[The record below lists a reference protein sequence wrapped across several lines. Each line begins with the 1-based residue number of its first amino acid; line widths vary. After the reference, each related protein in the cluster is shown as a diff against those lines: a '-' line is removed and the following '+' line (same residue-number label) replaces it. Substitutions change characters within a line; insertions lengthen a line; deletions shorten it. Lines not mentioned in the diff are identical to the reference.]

1 MTNLEFHLKR
11 MLVSLESLL
20 KQAEGLPYEE
30 FLRGHLIAAQV
41 EVQRQLTNELGR
53 QLKSGAPEGV

>member
-30 FLRGHLIAAQV
+30 HITGHLVSVQV
-41 EVQRQLTNELGR
+41 EVQRQLQNELGR
-53 QLKSGAPEGV
+53 QLTEKEKV